1 MDQEKKAFLEV
12 DRKRAIRE
20 IEMAYR
26 ALDRALAH
34 LVFLKEAY
42 ESQGHK
48 KHGEYLQKVAELIY
62 HVEQLVLDFRR
73 FM

>member
-1 MDQEKKAFLEV
+1 MDQEKKVFLQV
-12 DRKRAIRE
+12 DRKRAIKE
-20 IEMAYR
+20 IEMAYK

-34 LVFLKEAY
+34 LIFLKEAY
-42 ESQGHK
+42 DSQGH
-48 KHGEYLQKVAELIY
+48 HQHAEYLEKVSELIY